1 MCCFRDTRRL
11 PLETHHAIRRPA
23 LKLENHVAAPSLTS
37 RLDSLIPIVWVPKL
51 YLSLFCDAFEL
62 RHDR

>member
-23 LKLENHVAAPSLTS
+23 LKLENHVAASSNVSS
-37 RLDSLIPIVWVPKL
+37 RLIDS
-51 YLSLFCDAFEL
+51 
-62 RHDR
+62 DRLGTQTLPLTFL